1 MIDLNSG
8 GTIVRIFFGTAASGA
23 ACIALAVTLSG
34 CSGNTEPQEQSAGQM
49 LAEAN
54 KTMKSLQAVT
64 ITGRMTMEDGRWS
77 TTRLR
82 TDLKGTCSF
91 TTAASTGER
100 LDQIR
105 IGDTDFIRPNLKHM
119 QLSGMDTKG
128 RKDQKSWGRTT
139 VDPAASA
146 GENGLTDCTHPFAS
160 FGKVVKGETGK
171 TRGVSTIGLIV
182 TDRTDKSGAYT
193 FHIATEGKPYIYE
206 VVYKSPDFRNVTS
219 FSDFNTPLNVKP
231 PKAHVVKLPD

>member
-1 MIDLNSG
+1 M
-8 GTIVRIFFGTAASGA
+8 
-23 ACIALAVTLSG
+23 AVTLSG
-34 CSGNTEPQEQSAGQM
+34 CSGNAEPQEQWAGQI

-54 KTMKSLQAVT
+54 KTRKSLQAVT
-64 ITGRMTMEDGRWS
+64 ITGRMTTQDGRWG

-91 TTAASTGER
+91 TSAASTGEK

-119 QLSGMDTKG
+119 QLSGMDTKS
-128 RKDQKSWGRTT
+128 RKDQKNWGRTT

-146 GENGLTDCTHPFAS
+146 GENGLADCTHPFAS
-160 FGKVVKGETGK
+160 FGKAVKGKTG
-171 TRGVSTIGLIV
+171 V
-182 TDRTDKSGAYT
+182 YT
-193 FHIATEGKPYIYE
+193 FHVATEGKLYLYQ

-231 PKAHVVKLPD
+231 PKAHVINLPDRPP